1 MRGDHLYKKAHNG
14 SNPMIKMS
22 NESREDYLEA
32 IYLLTEQTGGAVRSV
47 RLAEFMGLSKASIC
61 KAVAGLK
68 EEGCISMD
76 TDYLIALTATGL
88 DEAKRIYRKHRYFER
103 QLVAAGVDSETA
115 SAEACR
121 LEHAISDNSFEK
133 LLHFYSQWTADES
146 EVMEG

>member
-1 MRGDHLYKKAHNG
+1 MTK
-14 SNPMIKMS
+14 IS

-47 RLAEFMGLSKASIC
+47 RLAEFMELSKASIC

-68 EEGCISMD
+68 EEGSIYMG
-76 TDYLIALTATGL
+76 TNNLIALTATGM
-88 DEAKRIYRKHRYFER
+88 DEAKRVYRKHRYFES

-121 LEHAISDNSFEK
+121 MEHAISDNSFEK
-133 LLHFYSQWTADES
+133 LLRLTSQRTADES
-146 EVMEG
+146 EVVEG

>member
-1 MRGDHLYKKAHNG
+1 MYKKAHNG
-14 SNPMIKMS
+14 SNPMSKMS

-103 QLVAAGVDSETA
+103 QLWRLAWIQRRQVLKPAGWNTQSVTIA
-115 SAEACR
+115 LKNCCGFTVNGPQMKVR
-121 LEHAISDNSFEK
+121 
-133 LLHFYSQWTADES
+133 
-146 EVMEG
+146 

>member
-1 MRGDHLYKKAHNG
+1 LYKKAHNG
-14 SNPMIKMS
+14 SNPMSKMS

-76 TDYLIALTATGL
+76 TDYLIAN
-88 DEAKRIYRKHRYFER
+88 
-103 QLVAAGVDSETA
+103 
-115 SAEACR
+115 
-121 LEHAISDNSFEK
+121 ISNHLPQF
-133 LLHFYSQWTADES
+133 LLINGSH
-146 EVMEG
+146 